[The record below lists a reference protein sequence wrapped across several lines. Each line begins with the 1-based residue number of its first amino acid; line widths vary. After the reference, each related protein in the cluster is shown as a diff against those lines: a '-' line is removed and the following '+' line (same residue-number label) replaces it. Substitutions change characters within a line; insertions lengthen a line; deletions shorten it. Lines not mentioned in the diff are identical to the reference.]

1 MVVFKCKM
9 CGGDL
14 NVNKDDSV
22 ATCEFCGTKQTL
34 PKLDNDIRTNLFN
47 RANHYRLIDDYD
59 KAQSIYEK
67 ILIEDSGDAE
77 AYWSIVLCKYGIKYV
92 DDPKTKRKIPTINRT
107 QIKSILNDGDY
118 LSALKYADYIQKEIY
133 IESANQ
139 IDQIQK
145 GILEISRQQEKYDIF
160 ICYKETD
167 DYGKR
172 TRDSV
177 LANEIYIE
185 LTKKGY
191 KVFFSKISLQ
201 GKLGTSYEPCIFS
214 ALHSS
219 SIMIVIGTNKDYL
232 SSTWVKNE
240 WSRYLSLI
248 SSGEEKTLIPA
259 YKEMDPYDFPEEFS
273 GLQALDMDKLGFIQ
287 DLIEGINKLLNKNDS
302 KNGNIE
308 KSDRN
313 DVSPL
318 IKRISLFL
326 DDGDF
331 ENAIKYSERVLDEDP
346 ENYYPYFAKLL
357 CDYKSRK
364 KEDLSKLD
372 SPFSDDMNFKK
383 VIKYSNKEFGDELI
397 FINNEIINR
406 NKYASCLED
415 FSNIVDLDD
424 CHDCIK
430 EFNEIIDY
438 KDSKSYIQKCKDLL
452 VEIPIRD
459 KYAQACNLYNRAT
472 INENCDCDLLIEN
485 LNKAVD
491 LFTGLNYKDISS
503 NDMIRECNLKINE
516 LNKIKSKRKEIE
528 KTNDI
533 YNKSKK
539 KKRLIIFTV
548 VGIIAVICVAGVVVG
563 VNINNRNIYL
573 QASALLENKDFYG
586 AYDLFSKISYY
597 SDSKDKAD
605 YSLNKGQISEIKKM
619 NKYDL
624 CNFGSYYVTGNSKK
638 EALEWYVI
646 SISSDKALL
655 FSKNVVYLS
664 KYGTFDIWKTSDV
677 REYLNNTFYEI
688 AFDNNYSKEAV
699 LDNSTV
705 CTEWDYP
712 ENVSYTV
719 NDKVFIFSYDEVVN
733 KYSIAKS
740 ILKSSTNKF
749 AMIKANQ
756 SDWIFDSWWLREPK
770 YPSGVDNVI
779 DGIID
784 EDSLPSD
791 SGSYIDG
798 VRPSIWV
805 NLK

>member
-107 QIKSILNDGDY
+107 QIKSILNDDDY
-118 LSALKYADYIQKEIY
+118 LSALKYADDLQKEVY

-177 LANEIYIE
+177 LANEIYTE
-185 LTKKGY
+185 LTKNGY

-232 SSTWVKNE
+232 NSTWVKNE

-331 ENAIKYSERVLDEDP
+331 ENAKEYSERVLDEDP

-357 CDYKSRK
+357 CDYKLRK
-364 KEDLSKLD
+364 KEDLTKLD
-372 SPFSDDMNFKK
+372 SPFSDNMNFKK

-406 NKYASCLED
+406 NKYESCLEH
-415 FSNIVDLDD
+415 FSNIVDIEG
-424 CHDCIK
+424 CYECIK

-438 KDSKSYIQKCKDLL
+438 KDSKTYVQKCKDLL
-452 VEIPIRD
+452 VEIPIKD
-459 KYAQACNLYNRAT
+459 KYVQACILYNQAFV
-472 INENCDCDLLIEN
+472 NENCDCDFLIEN
-485 LNKAVD
+485 LSKAVD
-491 LFTGLNYKDISS
+491 IFTGLDYKDSD
-503 NDMIRECNLKINE
+503 DMIRECNLKINE
-516 LNKIKSKRKEIE
+516 LNKIKLKRKEIE
-528 KTNDI
+528 KANDI
-533 YNKSKK
+533 NNKSKK

-605 YSLNKGQISEIKKM
+605 YSLNKGQISEIKTM
-619 NKYDL
+619 NKYDM

-638 EALEWYVI
+638 EVLEWYVI

-655 FSKNVVYLS
+655 LSKNVVYLS
-664 KYGTFDIWKTSDV
+664 KYGLDDIWKTSDV
-677 REYLNNTFYEI
+677 REYLNNTFYES

-712 ENVSYTV
+712 ENLSYTV

-756 SDWIFDSWWLREPK
+756 SYWIFDSWWLREPK
-770 YPSGVDNVI
+770 YPSGVDNVFN
-779 DGIID
+779 GVID

-791 SGSYIDG
+791 SGHYIDG